1 MADDLSHGEEAT
13 ASRLEDP
20 ATKTVDQEYE
30 APTSSDEVVSSD
42 VGIGEA
48 GDTAELSDG
57 SNVVL
62 TLSGDPPTLRST
74 AIHCSSSDSA
84 PSPDEPPDSQKSDAA
99 EGVSSAAKS
108 QQTGSEE
115 DEAAASSEDA
125 APVQQAQGPESD
137 LDEFGEFDDFVEE
150 FQEAEVLDQEPD
162 ATEAQRSSTGVPEA
176 SPCDPFKDATGGV
189 VDDRF
194 LQDLLYPGAGLCA
207 APSLDELEAAY
218 PGLRAWDPRHVTLDT
233 EPPMPLWQHLPAGA
247 RFLNSMG
254 LPVPKTAQTSQGR
267 LEGRFSWGHKSA
279 LPPAPHEVAGV
290 PSQKAAEGDQDL
302 PEHTLQEA
310 WSSEHWVEHEE
321 TSEESGGNPDS
332 SAAVGGSTHAGEAS
346 MGGTST
352 AGEGGGASASLMEP
366 FLAGNGPPVGRE
378 AGAGQALEP
387 VVEPTLADR
396 EFQSL
401 SREAAAIGDLSEDW
415 SNFEEAPVEGVPES
429 LPVGLGGDTIVPYFS
444 EPAAKTDPPTDM
456 LGAGTSSVIQPDMRD
471 SVNGAP
477 KDLPSDSPHPALAI
491 LDSLPDL
498 SHLLSDDAVPP
509 AP

>member
-62 TLSGDPPTLRST
+62 ALSGDPPTLRST

-150 FQEAEVLDQEPD
+150 FQEAGAWEGDSAAWWPVMESRPPCQKRNAVLNASNSHMCANAEVLDQEPD

-247 RFLNSMG
+247 RFLNSM
-254 LPVPKTAQTSQGR
+254 VR
-267 LEGRFSWGHKSA
+267 L
-279 LPPAPHEVAGV
+279 
-290 PSQKAAEGDQDL
+290 
-302 PEHTLQEA
+302 
-310 WSSEHWVEHEE
+310 
-321 TSEESGGNPDS
+321 
-332 SAAVGGSTHAGEAS
+332 
-346 MGGTST
+346 
-352 AGEGGGASASLMEP
+352 
-366 FLAGNGPPVGRE
+366 
-378 AGAGQALEP
+378 
-387 VVEPTLADR
+387 
-396 EFQSL
+396 
-401 SREAAAIGDLSEDW
+401 
-415 SNFEEAPVEGVPES
+415 
-429 LPVGLGGDTIVPYFS
+429 
-444 EPAAKTDPPTDM
+444 
-456 LGAGTSSVIQPDMRD
+456 
-471 SVNGAP
+471 
-477 KDLPSDSPHPALAI
+477 
-491 LDSLPDL
+491 
-498 SHLLSDDAVPP
+498 
-509 AP
+509 